1 MRTQSPFPKVLK
13 PEEMVFYQV
22 EREFRKPKSR
32 LADWGIMFSD
42 VIKSS
47 WKREAEA
54 WERPGFGG
62 PRSKDKG
69 LQAYPL
75 LGGRGDKREV
85 FGGVQWKESRSQVGR
100 TQAGFLEETVPARWG
115 RLGPG
120 REGTAAGTARAARAA
135 GSGWR

>member
-1 MRTQSPFPKVLK
+1 
-13 PEEMVFYQV
+13 MVFYQV

-85 FGGVQWKESRSQVGR
+85 FGGGFSGR
-100 TQAGFLEETVPARWG
+100 RTTV
-115 RLGPG
+115 RLGELRLAPWSRQYMRGGDDWGPAAREQQQGPPG
-120 REGTAAGTARAARAA
+120 RPGQLVLVG
-135 GSGWR
+135 GKGWWRVWGDV